1 WFLEVHAPALERHVF
16 PEMEKRLKKKVRV
29 PRRHASLVS
38 LLDEMAERHD
48 LKVALQR
55 AEGDGLSR
63 LSYQGLRQCSLE
75 TAARLRR
82 LGVQEGDLVLL
93 GGKNHPA
100 WPVAFFGILY
110 AGATVV
116 PVDSALDA
124 DSARVIAKASKAK
137 ASIFDQGVQARLSGV
152 IDLPTIDLVECLSR
166 TASEF
171 KPEVSRNELA
181 ALIYT
186 SGTTGQPKGVMLSHA
201 NLTALIASLAP
212 IFPLST
218 GDRLLS
224 VLPLHHT
231 FELTAGLLVPLSR
244 GARIV
249 YLDEIN
255 ADKLSKGLKDSRAT
269 AMVGVPALWELLERR
284 IFSQVSD
291 KGPLFEKT
299 FEIAVELSKSIGQAT
314 GLDVGRTLFGA
325 VHEGLGGHLKYL

>member
-1 WFLEVHAPALERHVF
+1 
-16 PEMEKRLKKKVRV
+16 
-29 PRRHASLVS
+29 
-38 LLDEMAERHD
+38 
-48 LKVALQR
+48 
-55 AEGDGLSR
+55 SR
-63 LSYQGLRQCSLE
+63 Y
-75 TAARLRR
+75 
-82 LGVQEGDLVLL
+82 
-93 GGKNHPA
+93 
-100 WPVAFFGILY
+100 
-110 AGATVV
+110 
-116 PVDSALDA
+116 
-124 DSARVIAKASKAK
+124 
-137 ASIFDQGVQARLSGV
+137 
-152 IDLPTIDLVECLSR
+152 
-166 TASEF
+166 
-171 KPEVSRNELA
+171 ELA

-249 YLDEIN
+249 YLDELN

-325 VHEGLGGHLKYL
+325 VHEGLGGHLKYLVSGGAALNPDTHSFFQSIGLHLDEGYGLTEASPVLTVAKGRPGAKAGHVGRAIPGVEIRIEKPNQEGVGQVLARGPNVMMGYSDNPEETSKTIDAEG